1 MTEHLELVKRAKSG
15 DEEAFIRLMESQS
28 DCMYKMAKT
37 ILKNEEDVADA
48 MAETVLVCWEKLST
62 LKENRY
68 VKTWMIRILMNKCYD
83 LLRKK
88 ELLLTEDTVSEADA
102 REDGYGMAEWEQV
115 LQGLDEK
122 YRLVMLLYY
131 VDGFK
136 IREVSEILDI
146 PAATVKTRLVRGR
159 KQLADEMKMEKGE
172 DFMTEREKIEILQKK
187 AEIPEVVRKKMQL
200 AYGQIRQEK
209 RMHEEIEGQKNER
222 GKTVVSKKK
231 VAIILAVATLSLA
244 TVSVAAGV
252 YIRWSEGLKEKLQLT
267 RTQEKEL
274 EEIGA
279 AESTEA
285 SCTSQGITVT
295 VLQSITDQNF
305 SHLAFSVKG
314 YSAETKEQPDFE
326 QVIVKV
332 DGKEVNAS
340 GSFRNFGEEDMPGY
354 QKADGTMEYLMQID
368 SNEENGLAGKKIQVI
383 LENLGTVNKQ
393 AEFVSGV
400 KGTWTLDW
408 ELAGTEKEEG
418 LSVNQTIGDTDTV
431 VKSIEI
437 TPLSL
442 TIHYDMPRKKIT
454 KQSYGDDG
462 VTTWETY
469 EEPWFLYGFRMED
482 GTVRQMVF
490 QSQEQGYDDET
501 TEAYTVKY
509 ATDQIVE
516 AEQINSLLYV
526 KPGGNLQEPGEEDL
540 VEVKLPK

>member
-1 MTEHLELVKRAKSG
+1 MM
-15 DEEAFIRLMESQS
+15 D
-28 DCMYKMAKT
+28 
-37 ILKNEEDVADA
+37 
-48 MAETVLVCWEKLST
+48 
-62 LKENRY
+62 
-68 VKTWMIRILMNKCYD
+68 
-83 LLRKK
+83 
-88 ELLLTEDTVSEADA
+88 
-102 REDGYGMAEWEQV
+102 
-115 LQGLDEK
+115 
-122 YRLVMLLYY
+122 
-131 VDGFK
+131 
-136 IREVSEILDI
+136 
-146 PAATVKTRLVRGR
+146 
-159 KQLADEMKMEKGE
+159 
-172 DFMTEREKIEILQKK
+172 REKIEILQKK
-187 AEIPEVVRKKMQL
+187 TEIPETVREKMQL
-200 AYGQIRQEK
+200 AYEQIRQEK
-209 RMHEEIEGQKNER
+209 RIHEGMETQKEDSR
-222 GKTVVSKKK
+222 RTGISRKKI
-231 VAIILAVATLSLA
+231 AIILVAATLSLA
-244 TVSVAAGV
+244 TVSVTAGV

-267 RTQEKEL
+267 KTQEEEL
-274 EEIGA
+274 EETGA

-305 SHLAFSVKG
+305 SHLAFSIKG

-332 DGKEVNAS
+332 EGKEVNVS
-340 GSFRNFGEEDMPGY
+340 GSFRNFGEEDMPVY

-368 SNEENGLAGKKIQVI
+368 STEENGLTVKKIQVI

-393 AEFVSGV
+393 AEFVSSV

-408 ELAGTEKEEG
+408 KLAGTEKEEG

-469 EEPWFLYGFRMED
+469 EEPWFLYGFRMKD

>member
-1 MTEHLELVKRAKSG
+1 M
-15 DEEAFIRLMESQS
+15 
-28 DCMYKMAKT
+28 
-37 ILKNEEDVADA
+37 
-48 MAETVLVCWEKLST
+48 
-62 LKENRY
+62 
-68 VKTWMIRILMNKCYD
+68 
-83 LLRKK
+83 
-88 ELLLTEDTVSEADA
+88 
-102 REDGYGMAEWEQV
+102 
-115 LQGLDEK
+115 
-122 YRLVMLLYY
+122 
-131 VDGFK
+131 
-136 IREVSEILDI
+136 
-146 PAATVKTRLVRGR
+146 
-159 KQLADEMKMEKGE
+159 
-172 DFMTEREKIEILQKK
+172 
-187 AEIPEVVRKKMQL
+187 
-200 AYGQIRQEK
+200 
-209 RMHEEIEGQKNER
+209 
-222 GKTVVSKKK
+222 
-231 VAIILAVATLSLA
+231 
-244 TVSVAAGV
+244 
-252 YIRWSEGLKEKLQLT
+252 
-267 RTQEKEL
+267 
-274 EEIGA
+274 
-279 AESTEA
+279 
-285 SCTSQGITVT
+285 
-295 VLQSITDQNF
+295 
-305 SHLAFSVKG
+305 
-314 YSAETKEQPDFE
+314 
-326 QVIVKV
+326 KV

-368 SNEENGLAGKKIQVI
+368 SNEENGLAVKKIQVI

-469 EEPWFLYGFRMED
+469 EEPWFLYGFRMKD

-526 KPGGNLQEPGEEDL
+526 KPGGNLQEPGKKIL
-540 VEVKLPK
+540 LR

>member
-1 MTEHLELVKRAKSG
+1 
-15 DEEAFIRLMESQS
+15 
-28 DCMYKMAKT
+28 
-37 ILKNEEDVADA
+37 
-48 MAETVLVCWEKLST
+48 
-62 LKENRY
+62 
-68 VKTWMIRILMNKCYD
+68 
-83 LLRKK
+83 
-88 ELLLTEDTVSEADA
+88 
-102 REDGYGMAEWEQV
+102 
-115 LQGLDEK
+115 
-122 YRLVMLLYY
+122 
-131 VDGFK
+131 
-136 IREVSEILDI
+136 
-146 PAATVKTRLVRGR
+146 
-159 KQLADEMKMEKGE
+159 
-172 DFMTEREKIEILQKK
+172 MTEREKIEILQKK

-222 GKTVVSKKK
+222 GKTAVSKKK

-252 YIRWSEGLKEKLQLT
+252 YIRWSDGLKEKLQLT
-267 RTQEKEL
+267 KAQEEEL
-274 EEIGA
+274 EETGA
-279 AESTEA
+279 AESTGV

-305 SHLAFSVKG
+305 SHLAVSVKG

-368 SNEENGLAGKKIQVI
+368 SNEENGLAVKKIQVI

-408 ELAGTEKEEG
+408 KLAGTEKEEG

-442 TIHYDMPRKKIT
+442 TIHYDMKTEIT
-454 KQSYGDDG
+454 GQ
-462 VTTWETY
+462 W
-469 EEPWFLYGFRMED
+469 
-482 GTVRQMVF
+482 
-490 QSQEQGYDDET
+490 
-501 TEAYTVKY
+501 
-509 ATDQIVE
+509 
-516 AEQINSLLYV
+516 
-526 KPGGNLQEPGEEDL
+526 
-540 VEVKLPK
+540 

>member
-1 MTEHLELVKRAKSG
+1 MTA
-15 DEEAFIRLMESQS
+15 
-28 DCMYKMAKT
+28 
-37 ILKNEEDVADA
+37 
-48 MAETVLVCWEKLST
+48 
-62 LKENRY
+62 
-68 VKTWMIRILMNKCYD
+68 
-83 LLRKK
+83 
-88 ELLLTEDTVSEADA
+88 
-102 REDGYGMAEWEQV
+102 
-115 LQGLDEK
+115 
-122 YRLVMLLYY
+122 
-131 VDGFK
+131 
-136 IREVSEILDI
+136 
-146 PAATVKTRLVRGR
+146 
-159 KQLADEMKMEKGE
+159 
-172 DFMTEREKIEILQKK
+172 REKIEILQKK
-187 AEIPEVVRKKMQL
+187 AEIPEAVREKMQL
-200 AYGQIRQEK
+200 AYEQIRQEK
-209 RMHEEIEGQKNER
+209 QIHEEVEGQKEER
-222 GKTVVSKKK
+222 RRTVVSKKK
-231 VAIILAVATLSLA
+231 VAIILAAATLSLA

-252 YIRWSEGLKEKLQLT
+252 YLRWSEGLKEKLQLT

-295 VLQSITDQNF
+295 ALQSITDQNF

-340 GSFRNFGEEDMPGY
+340 GSFQNFGEEDMPVY

-368 SNEENGLAGKKIQVI
+368 STEENGLAVKKIQVI

-408 ELAGTEKEEG
+408 KLAGTEKEEG

-469 EEPWFLYGFRMED
+469 EEPWFLYGFRMKD

>member
-1 MTEHLELVKRAKSG
+1 MM
-15 DEEAFIRLMESQS
+15 D
-28 DCMYKMAKT
+28 
-37 ILKNEEDVADA
+37 
-48 MAETVLVCWEKLST
+48 
-62 LKENRY
+62 
-68 VKTWMIRILMNKCYD
+68 
-83 LLRKK
+83 
-88 ELLLTEDTVSEADA
+88 
-102 REDGYGMAEWEQV
+102 
-115 LQGLDEK
+115 
-122 YRLVMLLYY
+122 
-131 VDGFK
+131 
-136 IREVSEILDI
+136 
-146 PAATVKTRLVRGR
+146 
-159 KQLADEMKMEKGE
+159 
-172 DFMTEREKIEILQKK
+172 REKIEILQKK
-187 AEIPEVVRKKMQL
+187 TEIPETVREKMQL
-200 AYGQIRQEK
+200 AYEQIRQEK
-209 RMHEEIEGQKNER
+209 RIHEGMEAQKEDSR
-222 GKTVVSKKK
+222 RTGISRKKI
-231 VAIILAVATLSLA
+231 AIILGSCNPFSGNGICDSRGIYPMVGRIKREVTADKNTGRR
-244 TVSVAAGV
+244 AGGNG
-252 YIRWSEGLKEKLQLT
+252 SG
-267 RTQEKEL
+267 
-274 EEIGA
+274 
-279 AESTEA
+279 ESTEA

-340 GSFRNFGEEDMPGY
+340 GSFRNFGEEDMPVY

-368 SNEENGLAGKKIQVI
+368 SNEENGLAVKKIQVI

-408 ELAGTEKEEG
+408 KLAGTEKEEG

-469 EEPWFLYGFRMED
+469 EEPWFLYGFRMKD

>member
-1 MTEHLELVKRAKSG
+1 M
-15 DEEAFIRLMESQS
+15 D
-28 DCMYKMAKT
+28 
-37 ILKNEEDVADA
+37 
-48 MAETVLVCWEKLST
+48 
-62 LKENRY
+62 
-68 VKTWMIRILMNKCYD
+68 
-83 LLRKK
+83 
-88 ELLLTEDTVSEADA
+88 
-102 REDGYGMAEWEQV
+102 
-115 LQGLDEK
+115 
-122 YRLVMLLYY
+122 
-131 VDGFK
+131 
-136 IREVSEILDI
+136 
-146 PAATVKTRLVRGR
+146 
-159 KQLADEMKMEKGE
+159 
-172 DFMTEREKIEILQKK
+172 REKIEILQKK
-187 AEIPEVVRKKMQL
+187 TEIPETVREKMQL
-200 AYGQIRQEK
+200 AYEQIRQEK
-209 RMHEEIEGQKNER
+209 RIHEGMEAQKEDSR
-222 GKTVVSKKK
+222 RTGISRKKI
-231 VAIILAVATLSLA
+231 AIILAAVTLSLA
-244 TVSVAAGV
+244 TVSVTAGV

-267 RTQEKEL
+267 KTQEEEL
-274 EEIGA
+274 EETGA

-408 ELAGTEKEEG
+408 KLAGTEKEEG

-469 EEPWFLYGFRMED
+469 EEPWFLYGFRMKD

-501 TEAYTVKY
+501 TEAYTVQY

-516 AEQINSLLYV
+516 VEQISSLLYV
-526 KPGGNLQEPGEEDL
+526 KPGGNLQEPERDEL
-540 VEVKLPK
+540 VEVRLPE

>member
-1 MTEHLELVKRAKSG
+1 MM
-15 DEEAFIRLMESQS
+15 D
-28 DCMYKMAKT
+28 
-37 ILKNEEDVADA
+37 
-48 MAETVLVCWEKLST
+48 
-62 LKENRY
+62 
-68 VKTWMIRILMNKCYD
+68 
-83 LLRKK
+83 
-88 ELLLTEDTVSEADA
+88 
-102 REDGYGMAEWEQV
+102 
-115 LQGLDEK
+115 
-122 YRLVMLLYY
+122 
-131 VDGFK
+131 
-136 IREVSEILDI
+136 
-146 PAATVKTRLVRGR
+146 
-159 KQLADEMKMEKGE
+159 
-172 DFMTEREKIEILQKK
+172 REKIEILQKK
-187 AEIPEVVRKKMQL
+187 TEIPETVREKMQL
-200 AYGQIRQEK
+200 AYEQIRQEN
-209 RMHEEIEGQKNER
+209 RIHEGMETQKEDSR
-222 GKTVVSKKK
+222 RTGISRKKI
-231 VAIILAVATLSLA
+231 AIILAAATLSLA
-244 TVSVAAGV
+244 TVSVTAGV

-267 RTQEKEL
+267 KTQEEEL
-274 EEIGA
+274 EETGA

-305 SHLAFSVKG
+305 SHLAFSIKG

-332 DGKEVNAS
+332 EGKEVNAS
-340 GSFRNFGEEDMPGY
+340 GSFRNFGEEDMPVY

-368 SNEENGLAGKKIQVI
+368 SNEENGLAVKKIQVI

-393 AEFVSGV
+393 AEFVSSV

-408 ELAGTEKEEG
+408 KLAGTEKEEG

-469 EEPWFLYGFRMED
+469 EEPWFLYGFRMKD

-509 ATDQIVE
+509 ATDQIVDV
-516 AEQINSLLYV
+516 EQITSLLYV
-526 KPGGNLQEPGEEDL
+526 KPGGNLQEPEEDEL
-540 VEVKLPK
+540 VEVKLPE

>member
-1 MTEHLELVKRAKSG
+1 MM
-15 DEEAFIRLMESQS
+15 D
-28 DCMYKMAKT
+28 
-37 ILKNEEDVADA
+37 
-48 MAETVLVCWEKLST
+48 
-62 LKENRY
+62 
-68 VKTWMIRILMNKCYD
+68 
-83 LLRKK
+83 
-88 ELLLTEDTVSEADA
+88 
-102 REDGYGMAEWEQV
+102 
-115 LQGLDEK
+115 
-122 YRLVMLLYY
+122 
-131 VDGFK
+131 
-136 IREVSEILDI
+136 
-146 PAATVKTRLVRGR
+146 
-159 KQLADEMKMEKGE
+159 
-172 DFMTEREKIEILQKK
+172 REKIEILQKK
-187 AEIPEVVRKKMQL
+187 TEIPETVREKMQL
-200 AYGQIRQEK
+200 AYEQIRQEK
-209 RMHEEIEGQKNER
+209 RIHEGMETQKEDSR
-222 GKTVVSKKK
+222 RTGISRKKI
-231 VAIILAVATLSLA
+231 AIILAAVTLSLA
-244 TVSVAAGV
+244 TVSVTAGV

-267 RTQEKEL
+267 KTQEEEL
-274 EEIGA
+274 EETGA

-340 GSFRNFGEEDMPGY
+340 GSFRNFGEEDMPVY
-354 QKADGTMEYLMQID
+354 QKADGTMEYLVQID
-368 SNEENGLAGKKIQVI
+368 SNEENGLAVKKIQVI

-393 AEFVSGV
+393 AEFVPDV
-400 KGTWTLDW
+400 KGSWKLDW
-408 ELAGTEKEEG
+408 EFAGTEKEEG

-469 EEPWFLYGFRMED
+469 EEPWFLYGFRMKD
-482 GTVRQMVF
+482 GTVRQMIF

-509 ATDQIVE
+509 ATDQIVDV
-516 AEQINSLLYV
+516 EQITSLLYV
-526 KPGGNLQEPGEEDL
+526 KSGGNLQEPEEDEL
-540 VEVKLPK
+540 VEVKLPE